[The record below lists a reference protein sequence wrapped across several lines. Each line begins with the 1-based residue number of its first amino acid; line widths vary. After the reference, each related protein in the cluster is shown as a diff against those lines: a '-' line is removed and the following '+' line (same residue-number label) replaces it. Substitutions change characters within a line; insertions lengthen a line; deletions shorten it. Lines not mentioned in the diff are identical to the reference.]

1 MRNIPD
7 NMDLSSVETFISGG
21 DFLNEQMAKRA
32 ICFFREHNC
41 KEVEI
46 INGSGNAETCGGNTN
61 AYGCNVPF
69 LSVGK
74 PFYGVSAIVVN
85 ENMEELPY
93 EQEGMLCI
101 SGKNVFK
108 EYYGNPELT
117 RQSKFRYQGKEYFKT
132 GTNGRLLLDGS
143 FELTGRSSRFYII
156 STLNKVYCDHVQM
169 ALNTIEGIES
179 AAVVKHPDSKW
190 LYVGH
195 AFIILNDKTMTSER
209 IIKEL
214 QKERKTFNGEVIQ
227 LKEYEIPKYF
237 TVVEKFPRTKA
248 DKIDYMELEKES
260 LSIYGE

>member
-1 MRNIPD
+1 MNRKGCSVSPERMYLRSTMEI
-7 NMDLSSVETFISGG
+7 LSSPDS
-21 DFLNEQMAKRA
+21 
-32 ICFFREHNC
+32 
-41 KEVEI
+41 
-46 INGSGNAETCGGNTN
+46 
-61 AYGCNVPF
+61 
-69 LSVGK
+69 
-74 PFYGVSAIVVN
+74 
-85 ENMEELPY
+85 
-93 EQEGMLCI
+93 
-101 SGKNVFK
+101 
-108 EYYGNPELT
+108 
-117 RQSKFRYQGKEYFKT
+117 QS
-132 GTNGRLLLDGS
+132 L
-143 FELTGRSSRFYII
+143 
-156 STLNKVYCDHVQM
+156 DHVQM